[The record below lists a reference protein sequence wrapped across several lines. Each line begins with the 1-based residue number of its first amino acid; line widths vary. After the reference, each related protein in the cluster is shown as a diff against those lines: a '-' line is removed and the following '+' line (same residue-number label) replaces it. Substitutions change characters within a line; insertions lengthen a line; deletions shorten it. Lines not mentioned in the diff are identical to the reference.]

1 MAKLVRRH
9 TSNVEI
15 IGSNPIGSNFF
26 LRQVPPCNECT
37 NSLFKKIIVSFMFCL
52 EKHIVR
58 IFLKNFEII
67 CKLCKKI
74 KEPL

>member
-26 LRQVPPCNECT
+26 LRQVPPCNECIFYVLSGKT
-37 NSLFKKIIVSFMFCL
+37 YSTDIF
-52 EKHIVR
+52 EK
-58 IFLKNFEII
+58 L
-67 CKLCKKI
+67 
-74 KEPL
+74 